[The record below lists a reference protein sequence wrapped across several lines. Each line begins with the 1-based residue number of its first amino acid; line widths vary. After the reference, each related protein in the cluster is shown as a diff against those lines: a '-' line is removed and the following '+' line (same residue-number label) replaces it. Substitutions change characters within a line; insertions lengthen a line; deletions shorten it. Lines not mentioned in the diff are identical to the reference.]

1 MALDRETVARILRT
15 ARENRGLSQQAVAK
29 KLRVSR
35 TLIAQI
41 ELGNRPV
48 TDDELLKFADLYGR
62 TLVELKGTQVS
73 EGDDPVT
80 AALLKLAPE
89 LAADDMQTR
98 IHAVLGPLLE
108 ASRLEGLLELPAQI
122 EPPIYSLPA
131 PRTPSDAI
139 AQGEQIAD
147 QERQRLGIRH
157 APIRPLFP

>member
-1 MALDRETVARILRT
+1 MTLDRQTVASILRT
-15 ARENRGLSQQAVAK
+15 ARENRGLSQHAVAK

-41 ELGNRPV
+41 ELSNRPV

-73 EGDDPVT
+73 GDDPVT

-98 IHAVLGPLLE
+98 IHAVLGPLL
-108 ASRLEGLLELPAQI
+108 
-122 EPPIYSLPA
+122 
-131 PRTPSDAI
+131 
-139 AQGEQIAD
+139 
-147 QERQRLGIRH
+147 
-157 APIRPLFP
+157 